1 MTRAKKK
8 EVLSENELRGLREEQ
23 REIESTLKTVEE
35 HGKGTPAESIDRSA
49 LGRQLNRIKEVIKD
63 GEPGKLSGVQKDKI
77 AERAA
82 QLEESL
88 KRGICSRDEMENLK
102 RNPGAPLKNLR
113 WQRENAQ
120 VVREWRQTQR
130 VLNPGDPTSGN
141 LDRLRR

>member
-23 REIESTLKTVEE
+23 RELEATLKTVED
-35 HGKGTPAESIDRSA
+35 HGKGTPAESLDQPA
-49 LGRQLNRIKEVIKD
+49 LHRQLSRIKEAIKD
-63 GEPGKLSGVQKDKI
+63 GEPGKISGVQKDKI
-77 AERAA
+77 AERARE
-82 QLEESL
+82 LEEGL

-113 WQRENAQ
+113 WQRDNASA
-120 VVREWRQTQR
+120 VKEWRQAQR
-130 VLNPGDPTSGN
+130 ILNPGDPTSGN